1 MSKRL
6 PLSLLVLLLAACSA
20 PRVPSL
26 ASLPGPRD
34 LPFIHKIDIQQGNV
48 IDQNMLAQL
57 RAGMDKK
64 KVLFIMGSPVI
75 QDTFHAD
82 RWDYVYTFEPGG
94 GRPERRQ
101 ITLYFEDEKLAR
113 IGGDVKPA
121 DSPLV
126 VTLHQDTTVKVP
138 QLRKRSFVEKVT
150 DKIPFVEPEREKVE
164 EVGVDEAAAE
174 VAGKDV
180 EPEDNVNLPTLAED
194 TPQPRS
200 PYEDLQAA
208 PGEGVIVPPDA
219 PTSRKKKGFFS
230 RIADSIGI
238 GADDD
243 DIDDE
248 SDYDPGDP
256 KYRDITDQNNL

>member
-1 MSKRL
+1 MPKRL
-6 PLSLLVLLLAACSA
+6 PFCLLTLLLAACST

-26 ASLPGPRD
+26 ASLPSPRD

-57 RAGMDKK
+57 HGGMDKK

-101 ITLYFEDEKLAR
+101 VTLYFEDEKLAR

-138 QLRKRSFVEKVT
+138 QLRTKSFAEKVA
-150 DKIPFVEPEREKVE
+150 DKIPFVEPEPEKVE

-174 VAGKDV
+174 LVGKDD
-180 EPEDNVNLPTLAED
+180 EPEENVNLPTVVED
-194 TPQPRS
+194 TPPPRS

-208 PGEGVIVPPDA
+208 PGEGVVVPPDA
-219 PTSRKKKGFFS
+219 PANRKKKGFFA
-230 RIADSIGI
+230 RIADGIGI

-243 DIDDE
+243 IDDD